1 MIRLGIIFGG
11 RSGEHEISLMS
22 AASVINAINR
32 EKYLP
37 VLIGITKEGNW
48 LLYDGPA
55 DKIEGGSWQEI
66 AEAAL
71 AAEPEKYSLTI
82 LGSGGKS
89 LKDKIDFALPILHG
103 PYGEDG
109 TIQGLFEMADIPYGG
124 CGVLGSAAAMDKAL
138 AKEIFSSKN
147 LPLCRYITIFK
158 EEIIESTDM
167 VIDRVEKY
175 LPYPVFVKPANMG
188 SSVGISKANNAEDL
202 KEAINE
208 ASKYD
213 RRLVLEEGLDCREM
227 EMGIIGNYKPEASA
241 IGEILTSD
249 EFYSYTA
256 KYFDEG
262 RTRLCIPADIPDG
275 IAEEMKDIA
284 LEAYQSLDCNG
295 FARVD
300 LFLEKG
306 TDKIYL
312 NEINTIPGFT
322 KYSMFPLLW
331 AEAGVPYPEVIERII
346 DLGYERYNSRQNA

>member
-1 MIRLGIIFGG
+1 
-11 RSGEHEISLMS
+11 
-22 AASVINAINR
+22 
-32 EKYLP
+32 
-37 VLIGITKEGNW
+37 
-48 LLYDGPA
+48 
-55 DKIEGGSWQEI
+55 
-66 AEAAL
+66 
-71 AAEPEKYSLTI
+71 
-82 LGSGGKS
+82 
-89 LKDKIDFALPILHG
+89 
-103 PYGEDG
+103 
-109 TIQGLFEMADIPYGG
+109 
-124 CGVLGSAAAMDKAL
+124 
-138 AKEIFSSKN
+138 
-147 LPLCRYITIFK
+147 
-158 EEIIESTDM
+158 
-167 VIDRVEKY
+167 
-175 LPYPVFVKPANMG
+175 MG

-213 RRLVLEEGLDCREM
+213 RRLVLEEGLDCREI
-227 EMGIIGNYKPEASA
+227 EVGIIGNYKPEASA